1 MIDHFLLFIVAL
13 ISNIFS
19 AFSGG
24 GAGVIQLPAI
34 LLLYEMSFIT
44 ALASHKV
51 ATVALGVG
59 ATLKYF
65 REIQFDSKFIV
76 VCLILGLPG
85 VVAGASII
93 SMIDDSIAR
102 IMLGTLII
110 IIALYSFSTKNFGEK
125 TTQVKQSFAREIT
138 TIMLITLIAML
149 NGSLSAGTGL
159 IFTVFLIIFYGMDY
173 KTAIAYTLIIVGFFY
188 NLVGA
193 IALGLFTQI
202 KTSIVLPLILGS
214 LFGGYLGAKLSLSKD
229 NKTIKTIYQL
239 VTITVGVSLIL

>member
-1 MIDHFLLFIVAL
+1 MFDHFLLFIVSI
-13 ISNIFS
+13 ISNVFS

-34 LLLYEMSFIT
+34 LLLYEMPFIT

-65 REIQFDSKFIV
+65 KKINFDNKFITL
-76 VCLILGLPG
+76 CLILGLPG
-85 VVAGASII
+85 VIAGASII
-93 SMIDDSIAR
+93 STINDSIAR
-102 IMLGTLII
+102 IMLGILII
-110 IIALYSFSTKNFGEK
+110 MIALYSFFSKNFGEQS
-125 TTQVKQSFAREIT
+125 THVSQSFVHQI
-138 TIMLITLIAML
+138 ILIPFITLIAIL

-188 NLVGA
+188 NLAGA
-193 IALGLFTQI
+193 IALGIFTHI
-202 KTSIVLPLILGS
+202 NTSIIVPLILGS
-214 LFGGYLGAKLSLSKD
+214 LLGGYLGAKLSLSKD
-229 NKTIKTIYQL
+229 NKTIKNIYQL
-239 VTITVGVSLIL
+239 VTITVGISLIL

>member
-1 MIDHFLLFIVAL
+1 MLDHLLLFVVSL
-13 ISNIFS
+13 ISNVFS

-34 LLLYEMSFIT
+34 LLLYEMPFIT

-65 REIQFDSKFIV
+65 RKITLDSKFIMI
-76 VCLILGLPG
+76 CLIFGLPG
-85 VVAGASII
+85 VVLGASII
-93 SMIDDSIAR
+93 SIINDSIAR
-102 IMLGTLII
+102 LMLGVLII
-110 IIALYSFSTKNFGEK
+110 TIALYSFLSKSFGE
-125 TTQVKQSFAREIT
+125 QSRQIKQSFIDKIIVAVI
-138 TIMLITLIAML
+138 ITLIAIL

-159 IFTVFLIIFYGMDY
+159 IFTIFLIIYFGMDY

-188 NLVGA
+188 NLFGA

-202 KTSIVLPLILGS
+202 NTSILVPLILGS
-214 LFGGYLGAKLSLSKD
+214 LLGGYLGAKLSLSKD
-229 NKTIKTIYQL
+229 NKTIKLIYQL
-239 VTITVGVSLIL
+239 VTITVGISLIM

>member
-1 MIDHFLLFIVAL
+1 MIDHFLLFIVSL

-125 TTQVKQSFAREIT
+125 TTQVKRSFAREIT

>member
-34 LLLYEMSFIT
+34 LLLYDMTFIT

-65 REIQFDSKFIV
+65 RKIRFDSKFIV
-76 VCLILGLPG
+76 VCLILGVPG

-93 SMIDDSIAR
+93 SMINDSLAR
-102 IMLGTLII
+102 IMLGALII
-110 IIALYSFSTKNFGEK
+110 TIAVYSFSSKTFGEK
-125 TTQVKQSFAREIT
+125 TTQVKQSFAREIIT
-138 TIMLITLIAML
+138 VVLITLIAML

-193 IALGLFTQI
+193 IALGLLTQI
-202 KTSIVLPLILGS
+202 NTSIILPLILGS
-214 LFGGYLGAKLSLSKD
+214 LLGGYLGAKLSLSKD
-229 NKTIKTIYQL
+229 NKTIKIIYQL

>member
-44 ALASHKV
+44 ALASHKI

-125 TTQVKQSFAREIT
+125 TTQVKRSFAREIT

>member
-1 MIDHFLLFIVAL
+1 MIDHFLLFIVSL

-125 TTQVKQSFAREIT
+125 TTQVKRSFAREIT

-202 KTSIVLPLILGS
+202 ETSIVLPLILGS

>member
-1 MIDHFLLFIVAL
+1 LIDHLLLFIVAL

-34 LLLYEMSFIT
+34 LLLYDMPFIT

-59 ATLKYF
+59 ATLKYS
-65 REIQFDSKFIV
+65 RGIQFNSKFIML
-76 VCLILGLPG
+76 CIIFGLPG

-93 SMIDDSIAR
+93 STINDSLAR
-102 IMLGTLII
+102 VLLGILII
-110 IIALYSFSTKNFGEK
+110 VISLYSFFTKSFGEQS
-125 TTQVKQSFAREIT
+125 TQIRQSFVDKIIVALAIT
-138 TIMLITLIAML
+138 SIAIL

-188 NLVGA
+188 NLAGA
-193 IALGLFTQI
+193 LTLGFFTQI
-202 KTSIVLPLILGS
+202 NTTIIIPLILGS
-214 LFGGYLGAKLSLSKD
+214 LLGGYFGAKLSLTKD
-229 NKTIKTIYQL
+229 NKTIKKIYQL
-239 VTITVGVSLIL
+239 VTLIVGVNLIL

>member
-1 MIDHFLLFIVAL
+1 MIDHVLLFIVAL

-24 GAGVIQLPAI
+24 GAGVIQLPSI

-44 ALASHKV
+44 ALASHKI

-59 ATLKYF
+59 ATFKYF
-65 REIQFDSKFIV
+65 NKIHFDGKFIML
-76 VCLILGLPG
+76 CLILGLPG
-85 VVAGASII
+85 VVLGASII
-93 SMIDDSIAR
+93 SMINDSLAR
-102 IMLGTLII
+102 IMLGILII
-110 IIALYSFSTKNFGEK
+110 MIAIYSFISKDFGERSSR
-125 TTQVKQSFAREIT
+125 VKQFKTREI
-138 TIMLITLIAML
+138 IMVLIITLIAIL

-188 NLVGA
+188 NLFGA
-193 IALGLFTQI
+193 ITLGLFTQI
-202 KTSIVLPLILGS
+202 NTSIIIPLILGS
-214 LFGGYLGAKLSLSKD
+214 LLGGYLGAQLALSKD

>member
-1 MIDHFLLFIVAL
+1 MFDHFLLFIISI
-13 ISNIFS
+13 ISNVFS

-34 LLLYEMSFIT
+34 LLLYEMPFIT

-65 REIQFDSKFIV
+65 KKINFDSKFITL
-76 VCLILGLPG
+76 CLILGLPG

-93 SMIDDSIAR
+93 STIDDSIAR
-102 IMLGTLII
+102 IMLGILII
-110 IIALYSFSTKNFGEK
+110 MIALYSFFSKNFGEQS
-125 TTQVKQSFAREIT
+125 TQVSQSFVRQI
-138 TIMLITLIAML
+138 ILIPFITLIAIL

-159 IFTVFLIIFYGMDY
+159 IFTVFLIIFYGMDF

-188 NLVGA
+188 NLAGA
-193 IALGLFTQI
+193 IALGIFTHI
-202 KTSIVLPLILGS
+202 NTSIIVPLILGS
-214 LFGGYLGAKLSLSKD
+214 LLGGYLGAKLSLSKD
-229 NKTIKTIYQL
+229 NKTIKNIYQL

>member
-1 MIDHFLLFIVAL
+1 MIDHLLLFIVAL
-13 ISNIFS
+13 ISNVFS

-34 LLLYEMSFIT
+34 LLLYDMPFIT

-65 REIQFDSKFIV
+65 RGIQFNSKFIML
-76 VCLILGLPG
+76 CIIFGLPG

-93 SMIDDSIAR
+93 STINDSLAR
-102 IMLGTLII
+102 VLLGILII
-110 IIALYSFSTKNFGEK
+110 VISLYSFFTKSFGEQS
-125 TTQVKQSFAREIT
+125 TQIRQSFVDKIIVA
-138 TIMLITLIAML
+138 LVITLIAIL

-188 NLVGA
+188 NLAGA
-193 IALGLFTQI
+193 LTLGFFTQI
-202 KTSIVLPLILGS
+202 NTTIIIPLILGS
-214 LFGGYLGAKLSLSKD
+214 LLGGYFGAKLSLTKD
-229 NKTIKTIYQL
+229 NKTIKKIYQL
-239 VTITVGVSLIL
+239 VTLIVGVNLIL

>member
-1 MIDHFLLFIVAL
+1 LLDHLLLFVVSL
-13 ISNIFS
+13 ISNVFS

-34 LLLYEMSFIT
+34 LLLYEMPFIT

-65 REIQFDSKFIV
+65 RKITLDSKFIMI
-76 VCLILGLPG
+76 CLIFGLPG
-85 VVAGASII
+85 VVLGASII
-93 SMIDDSIAR
+93 SIINDSIAR
-102 IMLGTLII
+102 LMLGVLII
-110 IIALYSFSTKNFGEK
+110 TIALYSFLSKSFGE
-125 TTQVKQSFAREIT
+125 QSRQIKQSFIDKIIVAVI
-138 TIMLITLIAML
+138 ITLIAIL

-159 IFTVFLIIFYGMDY
+159 IFTIFLIIYFGMDY

-188 NLVGA
+188 NLFGA

-202 KTSIVLPLILGS
+202 NTSILVPLILGS
-214 LFGGYLGAKLSLSKD
+214 LLGGYLGAKLSLSKD
-229 NKTIKTIYQL
+229 NKTIKLIYQL
-239 VTITVGVSLIL
+239 VTITVGISLIM

>member
-65 REIQFDSKFIV
+65 RKIQFDSKFIV

-85 VVAGASII
+85 VVAGANII
-93 SMIDDSIAR
+93 SMVNDSIAR

-110 IIALYSFSTKNFGEK
+110 IIALYSFSSKNFGEE
-125 TTQVKQSFAREIT
+125 TTQVKQSFARVIIT
-138 TIMLITLIAML
+138 VVLITLIAML

-159 IFTVFLIIFYGMDY
+159 MFTVFLIIFYGMDY

-202 KTSIVLPLILGS
+202 NTSIVLPLILGS
-214 LFGGYLGAKLSLSKD
+214 LFGGYLGAKLALSKD

-239 VTITVGVSLIL
+239 VTVTVGVSLIF

>member
-34 LLLYEMSFIT
+34 LLLYEMPFIT

-65 REIQFDSKFIV
+65 KKIHFDSRFIML
-76 VCLILGLPG
+76 CLVIGLPG
-85 VVAGASII
+85 VVVGANII
-93 SMIDDSIAR
+93 SMINDSIAR
-102 IMLGTLII
+102 FMLGILII
-110 IIALYSFSTKNFGEK
+110 TIALYSFFSKNFGEK
-125 TTQVKQSFAREIT
+125 YTRKKKFFIREIILAV
-138 TIMLITLIAML
+138 IMTFIAIL

-159 IFTVFLIIFYGMDY
+159 LFTIFLVIFYGMNY

-188 NLVGA
+188 NLAGA

-202 KTSIVLPLILGS
+202 NTSIIIPLILGS
-214 LFGGYLGAKLSLSKD
+214 LLGGYLGAKFSLSKD
-229 NKTIKTIYQL
+229 NKTIKNIYEL
-239 VTITVGVSLIL
+239 VTIAVGVSLIL

>member
-1 MIDHFLLFIVAL
+1 MIDHLLLFIVAL
-13 ISNIFS
+13 ISNVFS

-34 LLLYEMSFIT
+34 LLLYDMPFIT

-65 REIQFDSKFIV
+65 RGIQFNSKFIML
-76 VCLILGLPG
+76 CIIFGLPG

-93 SMIDDSIAR
+93 STINDSLAR
-102 IMLGTLII
+102 VLLGILII
-110 IIALYSFSTKNFGEK
+110 VISLYSFFTKSFGEQS
-125 TTQVKQSFAREIT
+125 TQIRQSFVDKIIVA
-138 TIMLITLIAML
+138 LVITLIAIL

-188 NLVGA
+188 NLAGA
-193 IALGLFTQI
+193 LTLGIFTQI
-202 KTSIVLPLILGS
+202 NTTIIIPLILGS
-214 LFGGYLGAKLSLSKD
+214 LLGGYFGAKLSLTKD
-229 NKTIKTIYQL
+229 NRTIKKIYQL
-239 VTITVGVSLIL
+239 VTLIVGVNLIL

>member
-1 MIDHFLLFIVAL
+1 MIDHLLLFIVAL

-34 LLLYEMSFIT
+34 LLLYDMPFIT

-59 ATLKYF
+59 ATLKYS
-65 REIQFDSKFIV
+65 RGIQFNSKFIML
-76 VCLILGLPG
+76 CIIFGLPG
-85 VVAGASII
+85 VVAGANII
-93 SMIDDSIAR
+93 SMINDSIAR
-102 IMLGTLII
+102 VLLGILII
-110 IIALYSFSTKNFGEK
+110 VISLYSFFTKSFGEQS
-125 TTQVKQSFAREIT
+125 TQIRQSFVDKIIVA
-138 TIMLITLIAML
+138 LVITLIAIL

-188 NLVGA
+188 NLAGA
-193 IALGLFTQI
+193 LTLGIFTQI
-202 KTSIVLPLILGS
+202 NTTIIIPLILGS
-214 LFGGYLGAKLSLSKD
+214 LLGGYFGAKLSLAKD
-229 NKTIKTIYQL
+229 NRTIKKIYQL
-239 VTITVGVSLIL
+239 VTLIVGVNLIL

>member
-1 MIDHFLLFIVAL
+1 LIDHLLLFIVAL

-34 LLLYEMSFIT
+34 LLLYDMPFIT

-59 ATLKYF
+59 ATLKYS
-65 REIQFDSKFIV
+65 RGIQFNSKFIML
-76 VCLILGLPG
+76 CIIFGLPG

-93 SMIDDSIAR
+93 SMINDSLAR
-102 IMLGTLII
+102 VLLGILII
-110 IIALYSFSTKNFGEK
+110 VISLYSFFTKSFGEQS
-125 TTQVKQSFAREIT
+125 TQIRQSFVDKIIVA
-138 TIMLITLIAML
+138 LAITLIAIL

-188 NLVGA
+188 NLAGA
-193 IALGLFTQI
+193 LTLGFFTQI
-202 KTSIVLPLILGS
+202 NTTIIIPLILGS
-214 LFGGYLGAKLSLSKD
+214 LLGGYFGAKLSLTKD
-229 NKTIKTIYQL
+229 NRTIKKIYQL
-239 VTITVGVSLIL
+239 VTLIVGVNLIL